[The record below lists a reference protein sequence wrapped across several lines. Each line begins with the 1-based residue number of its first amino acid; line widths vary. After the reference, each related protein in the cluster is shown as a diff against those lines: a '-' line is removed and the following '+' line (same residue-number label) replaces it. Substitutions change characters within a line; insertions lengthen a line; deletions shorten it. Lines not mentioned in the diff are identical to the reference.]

1 VTRLKAARERKGL
14 TQTELAERTGVPQ
27 AVLSQAER
35 SEHIPRGDHVAG
47 LYRYLGLDIEDVFAD
62 WGAKRVPREETMA

>member
-1 VTRLKAARERKGL
+1 MTRPKAARKRKGL

-62 WGAKRVPREETMA
+62 WSVRKVPREENIA